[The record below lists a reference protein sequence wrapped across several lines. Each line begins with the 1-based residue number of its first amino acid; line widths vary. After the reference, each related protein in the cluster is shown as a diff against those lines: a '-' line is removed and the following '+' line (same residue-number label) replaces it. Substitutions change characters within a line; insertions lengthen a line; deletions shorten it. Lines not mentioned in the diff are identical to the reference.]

1 MNTKKN
7 LRPEDIIVGTDP
19 VAIDIIQQIYSA
31 IKDKSESERTFLERC
46 WVLGIEKAYKTDTK
60 KLDPEL
66 CTNLLERIYFHLEH
80 KNIWEVEEGKLYDI
94 FEKIISLKTLK
105 DHRIQDIFTNLENA
119 LSDVLQLDFSNK
131 VALSDSLQD
140 KRNIFNYIVFFF
152 NSIIEKIEISMVSV
166 KAINAY
172 FTLLPEVTL
181 IVTNA
186 SGKVR
191 FVNASGHSLLQLNP
205 EESSIGMDIKGF
217 ISNYNKLIA
226 KYKKEKKVV
235 DFKTTITANV
245 SGSKTIAATITIPE
259 MQEDRSE
266 IDEIVFVIKPV

>member
-119 LSDVLQLDFSNK
+119 LSDVLQLDFSHK

-172 FTLLPEVTL
+172 FTLQPDVTL

-191 FVNASGHSLLQLNP
+191 FVNASGHSLLKLNP
-205 EESSIGMDIKGF
+205 EESSIGMDVKGF
-217 ISNYNKLIA
+217 ISNYSKLIA
-226 KYKKEKKVV
+226 KYKKEKKVI
-235 DFKTTITANV
+235 DFKTSVTVGGN
-245 SGSKTIAATITIPE
+245 KPIAATVTIPE
-259 MQEDRSE
+259 MNEDRSE
-266 IDEIVFVIKPV
+266 IDEIVFVIKPQ